1 MNNTN
6 HGNNPNQPHEPRTS
20 KAKVP
25 KDLPAAPGS
34 PATDA
39 TGASGATAGPCAPPP
54 PRPSG
59 PGVLPHA
66 GPRPVDPLDYPSHPY
81 PSMRRF
87 AEHLALGATMARTR
101 HGYYRA
107 MRLIHEHFQRDPA
120 SLTEEDVRGYVLH
133 VKNRKQWKP
142 KTIRQA
148 AASARMFFV
157 DMLGHADWTVFSQIR
172 TKDHDELPAVL
183 TRGEVVKLLDHIR
196 LRRYRI
202 PVKLIY
208 CCGLRLSECLGL
220 TIRDIDGAGGKLWIR
235 KGKGGK
241 DRMVP
246 IAATMVE
253 DLRNYWAF
261 HRHPVLLF
269 PNVGRG
275 HDTPEKVAARMRA
288 AAGPM
293 PVSSLQRLMVVA
305 RKQLNLPQATPH
317 TLRHSFATHLAEAG
331 ASIHTIKALLGHK
344 SINTTMI
351 YMHLTHRS
359 EEDSRALVETL
370 CRELPR

>member
-1 MNNTN
+1 M
-6 HGNNPNQPHEPRTS
+6 
-20 KAKVP
+20 
-25 KDLPAAPGS
+25 L
-34 PATDA
+34 
-39 TGASGATAGPCAPPP
+39 
-54 PRPSG
+54 
-59 PGVLPHA
+59 
-66 GPRPVDPLDYPSHPY
+66 
-81 PSMRRF
+81 RF
-87 AEHLALGATMARTR
+87 AEHLALGATMERTR
-101 HGYYRA
+101 HAYYRA
-107 MRLIHEHFQRDPA
+107 MRLIHEHFHRDPA
-120 SLTEEDVRGYVLH
+120 TLAEEDVRGYVLY
-133 VKNRKQWKP
+133 VKNRKHWKP

-148 AASARMFFV
+148 AAGARMFFV
-157 DMLGHADWTVFSQIR
+157 DMLGHSDWTIFSQIR
-172 TKDHDELPAVL
+172 TKDHDELPEVL

-253 DLRNYWAF
+253 DLRGYWAF

-275 HDTPEKVAARMRA
+275 HGTPENVAARMRA

-293 PVSSLQRLMVVA
+293 LAGSLQRLMVVA
-305 RKQLNLPQATPH
+305 RKQLNLPHATPH

-331 ASIHTIKALLGHK
+331 ASIHSIKALLGHK
-344 SINTTMI
+344 NINTTMI
-351 YMHLTHRS
+351 YMHMTHRS